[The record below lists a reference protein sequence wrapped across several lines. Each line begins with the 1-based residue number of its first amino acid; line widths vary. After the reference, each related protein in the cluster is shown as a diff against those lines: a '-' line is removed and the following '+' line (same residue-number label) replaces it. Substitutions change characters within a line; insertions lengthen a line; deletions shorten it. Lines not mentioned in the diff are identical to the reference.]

1 MLFEATSTR
10 FIRAALIGLLLVG
23 ALGVMAMH
31 IIRSDRGPR
40 LARLELTEARL
51 DGEIARM
58 KRINARLWQDLDL
71 MENSTIGWQEAA
83 RREHGMVLPGEL
95 VIRFPAE

>member
-10 FIRAALIGLLLVG
+10 VIRAALLGLLLLG
-23 ALGVMAMH
+23 ALGVMALH
-31 IIRSDRGPR
+31 IVRSDRGER
-40 LARLELTEARL
+40 LARLEVTEARL

-58 KRINARLWQDLDL
+58 RRVNTRLWQDLDL
-71 MENSTIGWQEAA
+71 MENSAVGWQEAA

-95 VIRFPAE
+95 IIRFPAE